1 MILKLSDQ
9 IKINVLTSHHLVK
22 NYKDVIFLHGFSGS
36 SNDFKYFLDNLP
48 DGYNGYAFDLLGHG
62 KSSSPK
68 DLKKY
73 LPKNQIKIIEEIF
86 NYLSIKNPVIIGYS
100 MGGRMALA
108 YTNNHPHNVKAL
120 LLESASFGYLTE
132 LEKQNR
138 IENDIKLADKIISD
152 SLEDFFHYWLNIP
165 LFDDL
170 KKLSGQALS
179 NLKQNKIQS
188 NNKIGLANSLI
199 GFSTGRME
207 YYLEK
212 TDNFKLPVFLV
223 TGENDQK
230 FTSIAKKAN
239 ELLIDSK
246 HIIFKNC
253 GHNVH
258 LQKPQEFL
266 NLIISFLLK
275 LKET

>member
-22 NYKDVIFLHGFSGS
+22 NYQDVIFLHGFSGS
-36 SNDFKYFLDNLP
+36 SNDFKYFIDNLP
-48 DGYNGYAFDLLGHG
+48 EGYNGYAFDLLGHG
-62 KSSSPK
+62 NSSSPK

-108 YTNNHPHNVKAL
+108 YTNNQPHNVKAL

-138 IENDIKLADKIISD
+138 IENDIKLAEKIMSI
-152 SLEDFFHYWLNIP
+152 SLEDFFDYWLNIP

-179 NLKQNKIQS
+179 NLKQNKIKS

-207 YYLEK
+207 YYLDK

>member
-1 MILKLSDQ
+1 MILKLKKQ
-9 IKINVLTSHHLVK
+9 IKINVLTTHHLVE
-22 NYKDVIFLHGFSGS
+22 NYQDVIFLHGFSGS
-36 SNDFKYFLDNLP
+36 SNDFKYFIENLP
-48 DGYNGYAFDLLGHG
+48 NGFNGYAFDLLGHG

-68 DLKKY
+68 DFKEY
-73 LPKNQIKIIEEIF
+73 FPSNQIKIINEICNHF
-86 NYLSIKNPVIIGYS
+86 SIKSPVIIGYS

-108 YTNNHPHNVKAL
+108 YTNNYPHQVKAL
-120 LLESASFGYLTE
+120 FLESTSFGYSSE
-132 LEKQNR
+132 EEKQKR
-138 IENDIKLADKIISD
+138 IENDIKLAEKIMSI
-152 SLEDFFHYWLNIP
+152 SLEDFFDYWLNIP

-170 KKLSGQALS
+170 KKLSNEVLS
-179 NLKQNKIQS
+179 NLKQNKIQN

-207 YYLEK
+207 YYLDK
-212 TDNFKLPVFLV
+212 TENFKLPVFLV
-223 TGENDQK
+223 SGENDQK
-230 FTSIAKKAN
+230 FTSISKKAN
-239 ELLIDSK
+239 ELFTNSK
-246 HIIFKNC
+246 HIIFKDC